1 VAHFDLFVVGG
12 GSGGVA
18 CARRAG
24 AYGARVGL
32 AEAGRMGGTCVVRGC
47 VPKKLMHYGAH
58 FGELFGTARC
68 YGWQV
73 EPRPALDWDRLIEA
87 RNREIARLTRIYE
100 RLLED
105 SGVAVFHGRARV
117 IAPGTV
123 EVATGD
129 EGEEGGGARRTER
142 HTADT
147 ILIAVGGRPSR
158 PDMPGAEHAIT
169 SDDALETMAR
179 RPESIAVV
187 GGGYI
192 GIEQASIYHGL
203 GVPTTLVVR
212 APLPLRGFDGELREE
227 LTDQLR
233 GRGLTIRT
241 HTDVFGIDRADDG
254 RLVLQT
260 SNLPVEADAVLLATG
275 RRPLPNT
282 GDIGLGELGIEMD
295 DDGAI
300 LVDAAY
306 RTSMPGIRAVGDC
319 SDHAG
324 RGPDPGAFDLTPIAI
339 AEGRLI
345 ADTLFGGKSY
355 ELAYDAVPTAV
366 FGLPQLAM
374 VGLPEDAARERGFDV
389 EVFRTSF
396 RPLMYTLTAE
406 ERRTTMKL
414 VVDRATDRVLGCHM
428 VGDDA
433 AEIIQGF
440 AAAITAGVTKAQLDA
455 TVGLHPTAAE
465 EFVTMY
471 RPARQM

>member
-1 VAHFDLFVVGG
+1 MAHFDLFVVGG

-24 AYGARVGL
+24 AHGAKVGL

-47 VPKKLMHYGAH
+47 IPKKLMHYAAH
-58 FGELFGTARC
+58 FGELFDTARC

-73 EPRPALDWDRLIEA
+73 AGPPELDWGRLIGA
-87 RNREIARLTRIYE
+87 RNREIERLTRVYV
-100 RLLED
+100 RLLENA
-105 SGVAVFHGRARV
+105 GVQIFRGRARV
-117 IAPGTV
+117 IEPGAV
-123 EVATGD
+123 EVETED
-129 EGEEGGGARRTER
+129 GGAER

-147 ILIAVGGRPSR
+147 VLIAVGGRPSW
-158 PDMPGAEHAIT
+158 PEQMSGAEHAIT
-169 SDDALETMAR
+169 SDDALETMTR
-179 RPESIAVV
+179 RPDSIAVV

-192 GIEQASIYHGL
+192 GIEQAGIYHGL

-212 APLPLRGFDGELREE
+212 APLPLRGFDGDMREALVE
-227 LTDQLR
+227 EMR
-233 GRGLTIRT
+233 HRGLTIRT
-241 HTDVFGIDRADDG
+241 HTDVFGIDKAADG

-260 SNLPVEADAVLLATG
+260 SNEPLEVGAVLLATG
-275 RRPLPNT
+275 RQPLPNT
-282 GDIGLGELGIEMD
+282 ADIGLQELGVEMD
-295 DDGAI
+295 RDGAI
-300 LVDAAY
+300 RVDAAY
-306 RTSMPGIRAVGDC
+306 RTNVEGIRAVGDC

-345 ADTLFGGKSY
+345 ADTLYGGRPPY

-366 FGLPQLAM
+366 FGLPPLGM
-374 VGLPEDAARERGFDV
+374 VGLSEEAARERGFDV
-389 EVFRTSF
+389 EVFRTTF
-396 RPLMYTLTAE
+396 RPLMYTVTGE
-406 ERRTTMKL
+406 ERRTTMKVL
-414 VVDRATDRVLGCHM
+414 VDCATDRVLGVHM

-433 AEIIQGF
+433 AEIVQGF

-471 RPARQM
+471 QPARRM